1 VVILDRQVGDAPTSA
16 TGDWS
21 YNAMPE
27 QDLHVVVGT
36 GPVGRAVIG
45 ELVERGFR
53 VRAVDRHG
61 AAELP
66 AGVETML
73 ADITDPVAAARATA
87 SAAVVYHAAS
97 VPYHRWPELLP
108 ALMRGVI
115 AGARAAGARLVY
127 ADNLYAY
134 GPVDGPLTEDLP
146 SCAEGPN
153 GHVRALLADQLLD
166 AHARG
171 SVRVA
176 IGRASD
182 FYGPW
187 GRQSTAGERLFV
199 PALRGKAT
207 QVLGDPDMPHT
218 YTYLGDFARG
228 LVTLGTHDE
237 ALGQVWHVPSAETL
251 TTRAFID
258 LVYEAAGN
266 PSKLSVMSPFLLRLL
281 ALASPMLKAVRE
293 QQYQRDRSWVVDHT
307 KFARAFGAEVTPHA
321 DAIASTLAWWRQD
334 GLAAAA
340 RASRAVA
347 E

>member
-1 VVILDRQVGDAPTSA
+1 MVIVDRHVVDAPMPA
-16 TGDWS
+16 AGDGS
-21 YNAMPE
+21 YDMPE
-27 QDLHVVVGT
+27 QDLHVVVGA
-36 GPVGRAVIG
+36 GPVGRALIG
-45 ELVERGFR
+45 ELAGRGLR
-53 VRAVDRHG
+53 VRVVARHG
-61 AAELP
+61 VPGLP
-66 AGVETML
+66 AGVETQH
-73 ADITDPVAAARATA
+73 ADITDHAAAGRATA

-97 VPYHRWPELLP
+97 APYHRWPELLP
-108 ALMRGVI
+108 SLLRGVI

-228 LVTLGTHDE
+228 LATLGTHDE
-237 ALGQVWHVPSAETL
+237 AFGQVWHLPSAETL
-251 TTRAFID
+251 TTRAFVE
-258 LVYEAAGN
+258 LVYQAAGN
-266 PSKLSVMSPFLLRLL
+266 PSKLSVMSPVLLRLL

-321 DAIASTLAWWRQD
+321 DAIASTLAWWRQEEQ
-334 GLAAAA
+334 AA
-340 RASRAVA
+340 SPQVSPGVTG
-347 E
+347 